1 MQPNSRFGGPV
12 GMTLKSVFC
21 TAVIWLA
28 LFSALGQSVVMN
40 LDNIPEDIQCD
51 DTWTEQNLNLSF
63 VSTTPDDCVAGSCFF
78 EANGPVPGIAA
89 SVVLY
94 PSRLSIDL
102 STLQNIELV
111 EVDIVDVCGFYC
123 TQAVLMD
130 NAGIVS
136 IKGNSLTQVAETL
149 VMDNPTEAA
158 LTELAIS
165 SCEGGVNEIRIY
177 QSTSSIDP
185 AGFSHKSVLRTLDC
199 FGREVDGPMN
209 QILFYIYDDG
219 SVEKKVVIE

>member
-1 MQPNSRFGGPV
+1 MS
-12 GMTLKSVFC
+12 LKSVFC
-21 TAVIWLA
+21 TAGISLA
-28 LFSALGQSVVMN
+28 FFCAYGQSVVIN
-40 LDNIPEDIQCD
+40 LDNVPEDVQCD
-51 DTWTEQNLNLSF
+51 DTWTEQNLDLSF
-63 VSTTPDDCVAGSCFF
+63 VNTTADDCVAGSCFF

-94 PSRLSIDL
+94 PSRLTVDL
-102 STLQNIELV
+102 SSLQNIELV
-111 EVDIVDVCGFYC
+111 EIDIVDVCGFYC
-123 TQAVLMD
+123 TQAILMD
-130 NAGIVS
+130 DAGIVS

-177 QSTSSIDP
+177 QSASSIEH
-185 AGFSHKSVLRTLDC
+185 AEFSHKSVLQTLDC

-209 QILFYIYDDG
+209 QILFCIYDDG
-219 SVEKKVVIE
+219 SVEKKVVID